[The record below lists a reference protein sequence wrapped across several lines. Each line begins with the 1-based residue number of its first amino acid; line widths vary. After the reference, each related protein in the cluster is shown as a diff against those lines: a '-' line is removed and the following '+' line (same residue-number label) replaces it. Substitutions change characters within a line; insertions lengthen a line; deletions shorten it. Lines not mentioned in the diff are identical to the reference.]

1 MARRT
6 KEEAGKTRARILA
19 SALSL
24 FAKKG
29 YERTTFNDIAARLKL
44 TKGAVYWH
52 FESKEALLV
61 ALLDEMLAKFRRQI
75 TALLPAGETSFEGLS
90 FPVVADMMVRNA
102 AQIIGDAKGTA
113 FFLLIH
119 EQVKWADAS
128 MSSVRENLLRN
139 PRFGPWAA
147 FRTAVENDV
156 KAGRASDVDP
166 VKVASVCTSIWD
178 GLVHARIAGVLLC
191 DLEETLRDAYD
202 AVWQAIRIPAGGA
215 SGKARKPGK
224 GLEKEKENGNET

>member
-6 KEEAGKTRARILA
+6 KEEAEKTRARIMA

-29 YERTTFNDIAARLKL
+29 YDRTTFNDIAARLKL

-52 FESKEALLV
+52 FESKQALLM

-75 TALLPAGETSFEGLS
+75 MELLPEGETFDRLT

-102 AQIIGDAKGTA
+102 AQIIGDVKGTA
-113 FFLLIH
+113 FFLLVH
-119 EQVKWADAS
+119 EQVQWSNTS
-128 MSSVRENLLRN
+128 MESVRDDLLRN

-156 KAGRASDVDP
+156 REGRAQAGIDP
-166 VKVASVCTSIWD
+166 IQVASVCMAMWD
-178 GLVHARIAGVLLC
+178 GLVHMRIARLLQC
-191 DLEETLRDAYD
+191 DLEDTLRKSYE
-202 AVWQAIRIPAGGA
+202 AVWKSIRAGDNRRSAAAIVG
-215 SGKARKPGK
+215 
-224 GLEKEKENGNET
+224 

>member
-6 KEEAGKTRARILA
+6 KEEAAKTRARILA

-29 YERTTFNDIAARLKL
+29 YTHTTFTDIAARLKL

-75 TALLPAGETSFEGLS
+75 SELLPSGEDSFDGLS

-102 AQIIGDAKGTA
+102 AQIIGDVKGTA
-113 FFLLIH
+113 FFLLVH
-119 EQVKWADAS
+119 EQVQWSNTS
-128 MSSVRENLLRN
+128 MESVRDDLLRN

-156 KAGRASDVDP
+156 REGRAQAGIDP
-166 VKVASVCTSIWD
+166 IQVASVCMAMWD
-178 GLVHARIAGVLLC
+178 GLVHMRIARLLQC
-191 DLEETLRDAYD
+191 DLEDTLRKSYE
-202 AVWQAIRIPAGGA
+202 AVWKSIRAGDNRRPAATIIG
-215 SGKARKPGK
+215 
-224 GLEKEKENGNET
+224 

>member
-6 KEEAGKTRARILA
+6 KEEAAKTRARILA

-29 YERTTFNDIAARLKL
+29 YTHTTFTDIAARLKM

-52 FESKEALLV
+52 FETKEALLM

-75 TALLPAGETSFEGLS
+75 AEFLPEGEDSFDALS
-90 FPVVADMMVRNA
+90 FPVVADMMVRHA
-102 AQIIGDAKGTA
+102 ARVISDVKGTA
-113 FFLLIH
+113 FFLLVH
-119 EQVKWADAS
+119 EQVQWSNTS
-128 MSSVRENLLRN
+128 MVSVRADLIRN

-156 KAGRASDVDP
+156 RAGRARAETDP
-166 VKVASVCTSIWD
+166 IQVASVCMAMWD
-178 GLVHARIAGVLLC
+178 GLVHMRIARFLQC
-191 DLEETLRDAYD
+191 DLEDTLRKSYD
-202 AVWQAIRIPAGGA
+202 AVWESIRVAG
-215 SGKARKPGK
+215 R
-224 GLEKEKENGNET
+224 

>member
-1 MARRT
+1 MGATEEKVPDMARRT
-6 KEEAGKTRARILA
+6 KEEAAKTRARILA

-29 YERTTFNDIAARLKL
+29 YTHTTFTDIAARLKL
-44 TKGAVYWH
+44 TKGAVDWH

-75 TALLPAGETSFEGLS
+75 SELLPSGEDSFDGLS

-113 FFLLIH
+113 FFLLVH
-119 EQVKWADAS
+119 EQVQWSNTS
-128 MSSVRENLLRN
+128 MESVRTDLIRN

-156 KAGRASDVDP
+156 REGRARDGIDP
-166 VKVASVCTSIWD
+166 IQVASVCMAMWD
-178 GLVHARIAGVLLC
+178 GLVHMRIARLLQC
-191 DLEETLRDAYD
+191 DLEETLRKSYA
-202 AVWQAIRIPAGGA
+202 AVWDAIRVK
-215 SGKARKPGK
+215 S
-224 GLEKEKENGNET
+224 

>member
-6 KEEAGKTRARILA
+6 KEEAAKTRARILA

-29 YERTTFNDIAARLKL
+29 YTHTTFTDIAARLKL

-75 TALLPAGETSFEGLS
+75 SELLPSGEDSFDGLS

-102 AQIIGDAKGTA
+102 AQIIGDVKGTA
-113 FFLLIH
+113 FFLLVH
-119 EQVKWADAS
+119 EQVQWSNTS
-128 MSSVRENLLRN
+128 MESVRDDLLRN

-147 FRTAVENDV
+147 FRTAVENDMR
-156 KAGRASDVDP
+156 AGRVRKDVDA
-166 VKVASVCTSIWD
+166 VQVATVCIAIWD
-178 GLVHARIAGVLLC
+178 GLVQARLDHFLAC
-191 DLEETLRDAYD
+191 DLNDTLTRSYE
-202 AVWQAIRIPAGGA
+202 AVWQSI
-215 SGKARKPGK
+215 KA
-224 GLEKEKENGNET
+224 

>member
-6 KEEAGKTRARILA
+6 KEEAEKTRARIMA

-29 YERTTFNDIAARLKL
+29 YDRTTFNDIAARLKL

-52 FESKEALLV
+52 FESKQALLM

-75 TALLPAGETSFEGLS
+75 MELLPEGATFDRLT

-102 AQIIGDAKGTA
+102 AQMVGDAKGTA

-119 EQVKWADAS
+119 EQIKWADAS
-128 MSSVRENLLRN
+128 MSKVRDDLLRN

-156 KAGRASDVDP
+156 RAGRARGATDAVQ
-166 VKVASVCTSIWD
+166 VATVCLAMWD
-178 GLVHARIAGVLLC
+178 GLVHARIAGVLQC
-191 DLEETLRDAYD
+191 DLEDTLKKSYD
-202 AVWQAIRIPAGGA
+202 AVWAAIKLSVA
-215 SGKARKPGK
+215 GKACQI
-224 GLEKEKENGNET
+224 

>member
-6 KEEAGKTRARILA
+6 KEEAAKTRARILA

-29 YERTTFNDIAARLKL
+29 YTHTTFTDIAARLKL

-75 TALLPAGETSFEGLS
+75 SELLPSGEDSFDGLS

-102 AQIIGDAKGTA
+102 AQIIGDVKGTA
-113 FFLLIH
+113 FFLLVH
-119 EQVKWADAS
+119 DQVQWSNTS
-128 MSSVRENLLRN
+128 MESVRDDLLRN

-156 KAGRASDVDP
+156 REGRAQAGIDP
-166 VKVASVCTSIWD
+166 IQVASVCMAMWD
-178 GLVHARIAGVLLC
+178 GLVHMRIARLLQC
-191 DLEETLRDAYD
+191 DLEDTLRKSYE
-202 AVWQAIRIPAGGA
+202 AVWKSIRADDNRRPAATIVG
-215 SGKARKPGK
+215 
-224 GLEKEKENGNET
+224 

>member
-6 KEEAGKTRARILA
+6 KEEAAKTRARILA

-29 YERTTFNDIAARLKL
+29 YTHTTFTDIAARLKL

-75 TALLPAGETSFEGLS
+75 SELLPSGEDSFDGLS

-102 AQIIGDAKGTA
+102 AQIIGDVKGTA
-113 FFLLIH
+113 FFLLVH
-119 EQVKWADAS
+119 EQVQWSNTS
-128 MSSVRENLLRN
+128 MESVRDDLLRN

-156 KAGRASDVDP
+156 REGRAQAGIDP
-166 VKVASVCTSIWD
+166 IQVASVCMAMWD
-178 GLVHARIAGVLLC
+178 GLVHMRIARLLQC
-191 DLEETLRDAYD
+191 DLEDTLRKSYE
-202 AVWQAIRIPAGGA
+202 AVWKSIRAGDNRRPAAAIVG
-215 SGKARKPGK
+215 
-224 GLEKEKENGNET
+224 

>member
-6 KEEAGKTRARILA
+6 KEEAAKTRARILA

-29 YERTTFNDIAARLKL
+29 YTHTTFTDIAARLKL

-75 TALLPAGETSFEGLS
+75 SELLPSGEDSFDGLS

-102 AQIIGDAKGTA
+102 AQIIGDVKGTA
-113 FFLLIH
+113 FFLLVH
-119 EQVKWADAS
+119 EQVQWSNTS
-128 MSSVRENLLRN
+128 MESVRDDLLRN

-156 KAGRASDVDP
+156 REGRAQAGIDP
-166 VKVASVCTSIWD
+166 IQVASVCMAMWD
-178 GLVHARIAGVLLC
+178 GLVHMRIARLLQC
-191 DLEETLRDAYD
+191 DLEDTLRKSYE
-202 AVWQAIRIPAGGA
+202 AVWKSIRADDNRRPAATIVG
-215 SGKARKPGK
+215 
-224 GLEKEKENGNET
+224 

>member
-6 KEEAGKTRARILA
+6 KEEAERTRTRIMA
-19 SALSL
+19 SALAL

-29 YERTTFNDIAARLKL
+29 YDRTTFNDIAARLNL

-52 FESKEALLV
+52 FESKEALLM

-75 TALLPAGETSFEGLS
+75 AALLPPGETSFEGLS

-102 AQIIGDAKGTA
+102 VQIIGDAKGTA

-128 MSSVRENLLRN
+128 M
-139 PRFGPWAA
+139 A
-147 FRTAVENDV
+147 
-156 KAGRASDVDP
+156 
-166 VKVASVCTSIWD
+166 
-178 GLVHARIAGVLLC
+178 
-191 DLEETLRDAYD
+191 
-202 AVWQAIRIPAGGA
+202 
-215 SGKARKPGK
+215 
-224 GLEKEKENGNET
+224 

>member
-6 KEEAGKTRARILA
+6 KEEAAKTRARILA

-29 YERTTFNDIAARLKL
+29 YTHTTFTDIAARLKL

-75 TALLPAGETSFEGLS
+75 SELLPSGEDSFDGLS

-113 FFLLIH
+113 FFLLVH
-119 EQVKWADAS
+119 EQVQWSNTS
-128 MSSVRENLLRN
+128 MESVRDDLLRN

-156 KAGRASDVDP
+156 REGRAQAGIDP
-166 VKVASVCTSIWD
+166 IQVASVCMAMWD
-178 GLVHARIAGVLLC
+178 GLVHMRIARLLQC
-191 DLEETLRDAYD
+191 DLEDTLRKSYE
-202 AVWQAIRIPAGGA
+202 AVWKSIRAGDNRRPAATIIG
-215 SGKARKPGK
+215 
-224 GLEKEKENGNET
+224 

>member
-6 KEEAGKTRARILA
+6 KEEAAKTRARILA

-29 YERTTFNDIAARLKL
+29 YTHTTFTDIAAQLKL

-75 TALLPAGETSFEGLS
+75 SELLPSGEDSFDGLS

-113 FFLLIH
+113 FFLLVH
-119 EQVKWADAS
+119 EQVQWSNTS
-128 MSSVRENLLRN
+128 MESVRDDLLRN

-156 KAGRASDVDP
+156 REGRAQAGIDP
-166 VKVASVCTSIWD
+166 IQVASVCMAMWD
-178 GLVHARIAGVLLC
+178 GLVHMRIARLLQC
-191 DLEETLRDAYD
+191 DLEDTLRKSYE
-202 AVWQAIRIPAGGA
+202 AVWKSIRAGDNRRPAAAIVG
-215 SGKARKPGK
+215 
-224 GLEKEKENGNET
+224 

>member
-6 KEEAGKTRARILA
+6 KEEAAKTRARILA

-29 YERTTFNDIAARLKL
+29 YTHTTFTDIAARLKL

-75 TALLPAGETSFEGLS
+75 SELLPSGEDSFDGLS

-113 FFLLIH
+113 FFLLVH
-119 EQVKWADAS
+119 EQVQWSNTS
-128 MSSVRENLLRN
+128 MESVRDDLLRN

-156 KAGRASDVDP
+156 REGRAQAGIDP
-166 VKVASVCTSIWD
+166 IQVASVCMAMWD
-178 GLVHARIAGVLLC
+178 GLVHMRIARLLQC
-191 DLEETLRDAYD
+191 DLEDTLRKSYE
-202 AVWQAIRIPAGGA
+202 AVWKSIRADDNRRPAATIVG
-215 SGKARKPGK
+215 
-224 GLEKEKENGNET
+224 

>member
-6 KEEAGKTRARILA
+6 KEEAEKTRARILA

-29 YERTTFNDIAARLKL
+29 YDRTTFNDIAARLKL

-52 FESKEALLV
+52 FESKQALLM

-75 TALLPAGETSFEGLS
+75 MELLPEGETFDRLT

-102 AQIIGDAKGTA
+102 VQTVGDAKGTA

-128 MSSVRENLLRN
+128 MAKVRDDLLRN

-156 KAGRASDVDP
+156 RARRAKSDADAVQ
-166 VKVASVCTSIWD
+166 VATVCLAMWD
-178 GLVHARIAGVLLC
+178 GLVHARIAGVLQC
-191 DLEETLRDAYD
+191 DLEDTLKKSYD
-202 AVWQAIRIPAGGA
+202 AVWAAIRAPGAGR
-215 SGKARKPGK
+215 GKARQV
-224 GLEKEKENGNET
+224 

>member
-6 KEEAGKTRARILA
+6 KEEAAKTRARILA

-29 YERTTFNDIAARLKL
+29 YTHTTFTDIAARLKL

-75 TALLPAGETSFEGLS
+75 SELLPSGEDSFDGLS

-102 AQIIGDAKGTA
+102 AQIIGAVKGTA
-113 FFLLIH
+113 FFLLVH
-119 EQVKWADAS
+119 EQVQWSNTS
-128 MSSVRENLLRN
+128 MESVRDDLLRN

-156 KAGRASDVDP
+156 REGRAQAGIDP
-166 VKVASVCTSIWD
+166 IQVASVCMAMWD
-178 GLVHARIAGVLLC
+178 GLVHMRIARLLQC
-191 DLEETLRDAYD
+191 DLEDTLRKSYE
-202 AVWQAIRIPAGGA
+202 AVWKSIRAGDNRRPAAAIVG
-215 SGKARKPGK
+215 
-224 GLEKEKENGNET
+224 